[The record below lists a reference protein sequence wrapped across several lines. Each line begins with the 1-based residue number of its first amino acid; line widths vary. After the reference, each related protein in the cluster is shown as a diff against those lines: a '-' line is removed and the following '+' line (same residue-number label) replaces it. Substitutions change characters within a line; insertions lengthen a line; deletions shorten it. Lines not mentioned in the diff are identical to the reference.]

1 MLNIS
6 ISGLM
11 ITSSSHQ
18 DNRSGTVS
26 RIQLRS
32 DLSGSDRLGVRRR
45 RRRPLWIVVI
55 VTAIVIGGL
64 CTRIEAHA
72 LLERSVPRNGIT
84 LSHSPGEVLL
94 VFTEQ
99 PEPDLSAVQVLDASG
114 RTVAGGAPRPVQGRP
129 LELRVPLPR
138 LSQGA
143 YTVTWRTV
151 SRIDGHVAGGAF
163 SFGVG
168 VAPST
173 PRRPQDLNPP
183 PSALYVLS
191 HMLLY
196 LGLSSLLAIAVA
208 SAVAPP
214 LGNTLCAALWPAW
227 TVAAGGLVLLAV
239 AQARDAGTGLL
250 RLLGT
255 PLGNALLW
263 RALPI
268 GAAAFA
274 ARGASAG
281 GRMRQGK
288 WAALATSAALAI
300 LAHVIAGHAG
310 GDSGFRRLWN
320 VLEQWAHFTAMGVW
334 AGALLAMWFAGRA
347 RHNRRDTP
355 FVPRLSVVAAGALIV
370 VGVTG
375 ALRAASEVATWSI
388 LVSTSFG
395 ILVLLKTGLFVV
407 LALLGAFARNLTFRS
422 TAGRGVLLDLVV
434 AAEVAA
440 AAGALAVT
448 AYLTG
453 LPVPRASGPTS
464 PVPAIVAAGADY
476 ATSVRV
482 RLLVAPALP
491 GTNHFTAEITDYDSH
506 RPVTHA
512 RVTLRF
518 MMEERPDIGPSRL
531 ALAEGPGG
539 VYQGEGA
546 NLTFYGRWSIAA
558 AIEGPSRAVEVPLQ
572 LVIPPPNQ
580 AVRTISAPGKPTI
593 YLIDLSGGRTL
604 SMYLDPGKIGF
615 NVIHGTFVDARGQE
629 LVLARLPELTAARA
643 GERAH
648 ALPTIQ
654 EGPGHFSA
662 SGDFGPG
669 EWRLQIFAI
678 VRGGE
683 VLRVQLIV
691 RL

>member
-1 MLNIS
+1 
-6 ISGLM
+6 
-11 ITSSSHQ
+11 
-18 DNRSGTVS
+18 
-26 RIQLRS
+26 
-32 DLSGSDRLGVRRR
+32 
-45 RRRPLWIVVI
+45 
-55 VTAIVIGGL
+55 
-64 CTRIEAHA
+64 
-72 LLERSVPRNGIT
+72 
-84 LSHSPGEVLL
+84 
-94 VFTEQ
+94 
-99 PEPDLSAVQVLDASG
+99 
-114 RTVAGGAPRPVQGRP
+114 
-129 LELRVPLPR
+129 
-138 LSQGA
+138 
-143 YTVTWRTV
+143 
-151 SRIDGHVAGGAF
+151 
-163 SFGVG
+163 
-168 VAPST
+168 
-173 PRRPQDLNPP
+173 
-183 PSALYVLS
+183 
-191 HMLLY
+191 LLY

-208 SAVAPP
+208 SAVVPP

-227 TVAAGGLVLLAV
+227 TVAAGGLVLLAA

-250 RLLGT
+250 RVLGT
-255 PLGNALLW
+255 PLGHDLWW

-281 GRMRQGK
+281 GRVRQGK
-288 WAALATSAALAI
+288 WTALAVSAALAI

-320 VLEQWAHFTAMGVW
+320 VLGQWAHFTAIGVW

-347 RHNRRDTP
+347 RHNLRDTS
-355 FVPRLSVVAAGALIV
+355 FVPRVSAMAAGALIV

-407 LALLGAFARNLTFRS
+407 LALLGAFARRLTFRS
-422 TAGRGVLLDLVV
+422 TAGRGVSLDLVV

-453 LPVPRASGPTS
+453 LPVPRATAATS
-464 PVPAIVAAGADY
+464 AAPAILTAGSDY

-491 GTNHFTAEITDYDSH
+491 GTNHFAAEITDYDSH
-506 RPVTHA
+506 RPVTDA

-539 VYQGEGA
+539 MYQAEGA
-546 NLTFYGRWSIAA
+546 NITLYGRWSIAA
-558 AIEGPSRAVEVPLQ
+558 TIETATRAVEVL
-572 LVIPPPNQ
+572 LHVVIPPPRQ
-580 AVRTISAPGKPTI
+580 IVRTIAAPGKPTI
-593 YLIDLSGGRTL
+593 YLVDLSGGRTA
-604 SMYLDPGKIGF
+604 SVYLDPGKVGF
-615 NVIHGTFVDARGQE
+615 NAIHGTFVDARGQE
-629 LVLARLPELTAARA
+629 LVLARLPELTAARS
-643 GERAH
+643 GERPH

-669 EWRLQIFAI
+669 EWHLQILAT

-683 VLRVQLIV
+683 ILRAGLTI

>member
-1 MLNIS
+1 V
-6 ISGLM
+6 
-11 ITSSSHQ
+11 H
-18 DNRSGTVS
+18 
-26 RIQLRS
+26 
-32 DLSGSDRLGVRRR
+32 RRR
-45 RRRPLWIVVI
+45 GRPLWIVVI
-55 VTAIVIGGL
+55 VPAIILVAL

-72 LLERSVPRNGIT
+72 LLEHSVPPNGIT
-84 LSHSPGEVLL
+84 LSQSPDEVLL

-99 PEPDLSAVQVLDASG
+99 PEPDLSAVQVLDASA
-114 RTVAGGAPRPVQGRP
+114 RTVTGGAPRPVRGRP

-138 LSQGA
+138 LSQGT

-151 SRIDGHVAGGAF
+151 SRIDGHVAAGAF

-173 PRRPQDLNPP
+173 PLRPQDLNPP

-191 HMLLY
+191 HLLLY

-208 SAVAPP
+208 GAVVPP
-214 LGNTLCAALWPAW
+214 LGNTLRAALWPAW
-227 TVAAGGLVLLAV
+227 TVAAVGLVLLAA

-250 RLLGT
+250 RVLAT
-255 PLGNALLW
+255 PLGHELWW

-268 GAAAFA
+268 GAAAFV
-274 ARGASAG
+274 ARGVSAG
-281 GRMRQGK
+281 GRMGQKK
-288 WAALATSAALAI
+288 WAALAISAALAI

-310 GDSGFRRLWN
+310 GDSGFRRLRN
-320 VLEQWAHFTAMGVW
+320 VLEQWAHFTAIGVW
-334 AGALLAMWFAGRA
+334 AGGLLAMWFAGRGRQS
-347 RHNRRDTP
+347 RHDTP
-355 FVPRLSVVAAGALIV
+355 FVPRLSVVAAGALV
-370 VGVTG
+370 VAGVTG
-375 ALRAASEVATWSI
+375 ALRAASEVAAWAI

-407 LALLGAFARNLTFRS
+407 LALLGAFARHLTFRS
-422 TAGRGVLLDLVV
+422 TAGRVVLLDLVV

-453 LPVPRASGPTS
+453 LPVPRSSGASS
-464 PVPAIVAAGADY
+464 AAPAIVAAGADY
-476 ATSVRV
+476 TTSVRV

-506 RPVTHA
+506 RPVTRA

-539 VYQGEGA
+539 VYQAEGA

-558 AIEGPSRAVEVPLQ
+558 TIESPTRAVEVL
-572 LVIPPPNQ
+572 LHVAIPPPRQ
-580 AVRTISAPGKPTI
+580 TVRTISAPGKPTV
-593 YLIDLSGGRTL
+593 YLVDLSGGRTA
-604 SMYLDPGKIGF
+604 SVYLDPGKVGF
-615 NVIHGTFVDARGQE
+615 NAIHGTFVDAGGQE
-629 LVLARLPELTAARA
+629 LVLARLPELTAARV

-648 ALPTIQ
+648 SLPTIQ

-669 EWRLQIFAI
+669 EWRLQILAT

-683 VLRVQLIV
+683 VLRVEFMV